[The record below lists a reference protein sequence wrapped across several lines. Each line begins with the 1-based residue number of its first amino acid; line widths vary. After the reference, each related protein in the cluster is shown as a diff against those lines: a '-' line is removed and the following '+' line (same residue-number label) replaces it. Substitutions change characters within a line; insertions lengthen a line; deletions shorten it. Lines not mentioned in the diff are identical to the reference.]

1 MFNIYTLCVDKR
13 ERGREGGRE
22 GGRECLRLCDSDEF
36 MYMAGSSGKGSGK
49 KVFYTITEY
58 VDLIFSIPQALTV
71 TTPGMYRI
79 DLS

>member
-13 ERGREGGRE
+13 ERE